1 MRRMHRSMPIA
12 LQDGAAVTAPLSADF
27 LFRQYARYVA
37 HIALRIVG
45 RDADV
50 DEIVQDVFLAAM
62 SGLADL
68 REPEAVR
75 GWLATITVRKAQRR
89 LRYNRLQSWL
99 GLEDEPDYEG
109 AVAPN
114 ASPEDQAVV
123 RSVYRALDSVP
134 VNDRVAW
141 TLRYMQD
148 ERLESVAALIG
159 CSLAT
164 AKRRIAAAQL
174 KLDEVLK
181 DD

>member
-1 MRRMHRSMPIA
+1 MPIA
-12 LQDGAAVTAPLSADF
+12 LEGQLASTPLTAEL

-50 DEIVQDVFLAAM
+50 DEIVQDVFLVALT
-62 SGLADL
+62 GLEDL

-99 GLEDEPDYEG
+99 GLDDEPDYES
-109 AVAPN
+109 AVAAE
-114 ASPEDQAVV
+114 ASPEQHAIV
-123 RSVYRALDSVP
+123 RSVYKALDTLP

-141 TLRYMQD
+141 TLRYLQD
-148 ERLESVAALIG
+148 ERLENVAAIIG

-164 AKRRIAAAQL
+164 AKRRIAAAQQ
-174 KLDEVLK
+174 KLDEVL
-181 DD
+181 DDA

>member
-1 MRRMHRSMPIA
+1 MPIA
-12 LQDGAAVTAPLSADF
+12 FEQQPAVAAPLTADI

-62 SGLADL
+62 TGLADL

-89 LRYNRLQSWL
+89 LRFNRLQSWL
-99 GLEDEPDYEG
+99 GLDDEPDYEA
-109 AVAPN
+109 AVSPN
-114 ASPEDQAVV
+114 ASPEQHALV
-123 RSVYRALDSVP
+123 RSVYRALDTLP
-134 VNDRVAW
+134 INDRVAW
-141 TLRYMQD
+141 TLRYLQD
-148 ERLESVAALIG
+148 ERLENVATIVG

>member
-1 MRRMHRSMPIA
+1 MPIA
-12 LQDGAAVTAPLSADF
+12 LEGQLATAPLTAEV

-50 DEIVQDVFLAAM
+50 DEIVQDVFLAALT
-62 SGLADL
+62 GIDDL

-89 LRYNRLQSWL
+89 LRFNRLQSWL
-99 GLEDEPDYEG
+99 GLEDEPSYEG
-109 AVAPN
+109 AVSRD
-114 ASPEDQAVV
+114 ASPEDAAIV
-123 RSVYRALDSVP
+123 RSVYKALDTLP

-141 TLRYMQD
+141 TLRYLQD
-148 ERLESVAALIG
+148 ERLENVAAIIG

-164 AKRRIAAAQL
+164 AKRRIAAAQQ
-174 KLDEVLK
+174 KLDEVLT
-181 DD
+181 DA